1 MCISCRERFSRCV
14 LVRLQIEPQSII
26 RYSGVGRS
34 FYLCEI
40 CATNQ
45 KKQTGLAKRFRV
57 SETNLTELLKEIL
70 NNG

>member
-1 MCISCRERFSRCV
+1 MCISCRERFSRGT
-14 LVRLQIEPQSII
+14 LIRLQLQPQSIV
-26 RYSGVGRS
+26 RYNGAGRS

-45 KKQTGLAKRFRV
+45 KKQTGLAKRFKV
-57 SETNLTELLKEIL
+57 NETHLKELLKEIL